1 MIKKVVKAPL
11 WTNTYATPAQYP
23 WLDTDISCDVAVVGG
38 GIAAA
43 LCALRFAE
51 AGLHTVLLSATPVG
65 HGSTAVSSGILSL
78 TLSLIHI

>member
-43 LCALRFAE
+43 LCALRFA
-51 AGLHTVLLSATPVG
+51 
-65 HGSTAVSSGILSL
+65 
-78 TLSLIHI
+78 